1 MFGRMFRASRRQ
13 SHPWEMED
21 TDSCTAPARTGPPG
35 RTAPNT
41 SPGIEENARA
51 APSRDGARRP
61 RRAEEPQ
68 WTSASCGVFAVRVRR
83 LRGVASHQHVA
94 GLEQHALALQDE
106 GVNLSQPPNGDG
118 NVMGIDLTSTEGVH
132 SSVHIEVPMPA
143 IKVGVREF
151 REQIAR
157 FLESDA
163 PVAVT
168 RRGETLGVYV
178 PTPRKSVKSADMTEL
193 RAAADR
199 LAAAL
204 SDVDEEEIV
213 AEFKQ
218 MRRGRKAAAR

>member
-1 MFGRMFRASRRQ
+1 
-13 SHPWEMED
+13 
-21 TDSCTAPARTGPPG
+21 
-35 RTAPNT
+35 
-41 SPGIEENARA
+41 
-51 APSRDGARRP
+51 
-61 RRAEEPQ
+61 
-68 WTSASCGVFAVRVRR
+68 
-83 LRGVASHQHVA
+83 
-94 GLEQHALALQDE
+94 
-106 GVNLSQPPNGDG
+106 
-118 NVMGIDLTSTEGVH
+118 
-132 SSVHIEVPMPA
+132 MPA

-157 FLESDA
+157 FLESDT

-178 PTPRKSVKSADMTEL
+178 PTPRRSVRAVDMAEL

-218 MRRGRKAAAR
+218 TRRARKAGKR